1 MSTTPFF
8 SHIHISTPI
17 THYLNRPLASCQV
30 EYALRVRQ
38 GSVELAM
45 ELLLGL
51 PDDWQPPQEGHEG
64 QAGVGVVRDHRDGN
78 GNGGGLGDGAGDVGP
93 SEPDVQAA

>member
-8 SHIHISTPI
+8 SHIHISTPMI
-17 THYLNRPLASCQV
+17 HYFNRPLASCQV

-45 ELLLGL
+45 ELLLSL
-51 PDDWQPPQEGHEG
+51 PDDWQPPQEGREG
-64 QAGVGVVRDHRDGN
+64 QVGMGVVRDHRDGN
-78 GNGGGLGDGAGDVGP
+78 GNGGGLGDGTGDLGP
-93 SEPDVQAA
+93 SEPNVQAA